1 MDQVDFFFHL
11 VLVEGFCVGFPET
24 LVECFWAD
32 AEEESHVGCFV
43 KFWGFW
49 AVSVMAWVRRVS
61 CVWEFWAQ
69 ESWSSRRSK
78 SNRAFIF
85 LSLFGDGER
94 RTEMSS

>member
-1 MDQVDFFFHL
+1 MDFFFHL
-11 VLVEGFCVGFPET
+11 VLVEGFCVGFPEA

-43 KFWGFW
+43 KFLG
-49 AVSVMAWVRRVS
+49 VLGGQ
-61 CVWEFWAQ
+61 CDGLGQ
-69 ESWSSRRSK
+69 ESWSSRSSK